1 MATGIC
7 LMKLTEQGVKNL
19 KDAPKRIAEAQKAIE
34 ALGGK
39 WIDFYLTMGEYDYVA
54 IADFPSDEIAMT
66 YLMSLGMGGDVRTTT
81 LRAFR
86 LDEYQK
92 MIGKLP

>member
-1 MATGIC
+1 
-7 LMKLTEQGVKNL
+7 VKNL

-81 LRAFR
+81 LRAFT